1 MVIVTGEKSSHL
13 HVLSMGHLEISRR
26 DGTVSNVASKLIELP
41 PYSMGI
47 FGGNLPHAGS
57 GADDDVERRGKFE
70 FAPRIHFYVDRP
82 KDRNNLVMEPTH
94 LFYPH

>member
-1 MVIVTGEKSSHL
+1 MVIVTGEKSSYL
-13 HVLSMGHLEISRR
+13 HVVPMGHLEISIQ
-26 DGTVSNVASKLIELP
+26 DGKVSNVASNLIELP

-47 FGGNLPHAGS
+47 LRGDLPHPGS
-57 GADDDVERRGKFE
+57 GADDDVERRGKFG

-82 KDRNNLVMEPTH
+82 KDRDNLVMEPTH